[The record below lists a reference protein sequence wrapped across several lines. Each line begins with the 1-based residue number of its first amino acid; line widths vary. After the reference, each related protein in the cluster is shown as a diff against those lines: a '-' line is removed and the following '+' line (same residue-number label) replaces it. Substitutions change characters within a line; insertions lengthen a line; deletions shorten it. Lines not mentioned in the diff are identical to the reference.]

1 MMDTRR
7 IVTSARE
14 SPLKWVLLGIGI
26 VLVVLII
33 GYALSSR
40 DGGQASGT
48 GASERSVATSPAS
61 PTRPAPETTGGGSR
75 R

>member
-14 SPLKWVLLGIGI
+14 SPLRWVLLGIGI

-48 GASERSVATSPAS
+48 GASERGIATSPAS
-61 PTRPAPETTGGGSR
+61 PRRPAPETTGSAGWR
-75 R
+75 